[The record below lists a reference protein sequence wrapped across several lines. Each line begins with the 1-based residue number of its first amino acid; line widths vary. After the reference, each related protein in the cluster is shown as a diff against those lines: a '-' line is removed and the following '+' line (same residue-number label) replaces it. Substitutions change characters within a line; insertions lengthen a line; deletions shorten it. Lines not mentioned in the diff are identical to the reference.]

1 MRRKGRNRKQN
12 SGKNHTQNRTVLQR
26 LLSSM
31 TREKARLYKKADILE
46 AVRQSGDIHFC
57 CHVIFTVEGWNIYKV
72 FKELKP
78 KASAPI

>member
-1 MRRKGRNRKQN
+1 
-12 SGKNHTQNRTVLQR
+12 
-26 LLSSM
+26 M

-57 CHVIFTVEGWNIYKV
+57 CHVICTVEGWNIYKV